1 MAKQAE
7 TQEAARSRRFPSW
20 EAMDRQE
27 REALMQQILQAIAE
41 WRPIP
46 ERLMQPLPTALLKK
60 LLDAVNQL
68 KAEGLAGPHNRANDR
83 IKRLKSLLNQRGLGG
98 EREPTADEVVNQ
110 QPPEVRNQIL
120 AQESALVKESE
131 VRALQEMQ
139 KALARSNNP
148 LVGV

>member
-1 MAKQAE
+1 MATQAE
-7 TQEAARSRRFPSW
+7 TQEAARSRRLPSW

-68 KAEGLAGPHNRANDR
+68 KAEGLAGPHNRAND
-83 IKRLKSLLNQRGLGG
+83 
-98 EREPTADEVVNQ
+98 
-110 QPPEVRNQIL
+110 IL